1 MPDAFWNAARAAM
14 MLDPTV
20 TNLNT
25 GSFGP
30 LPRAVFDH
38 VTEIRA
44 RLAAGPTDFFVRQMP
59 PLLWDARLRLAEFLG
74 AHPKRLVFTVNVT
87 SAVNLVAS
95 SLRLAAPGEV
105 LLTDHEYGAM
115 HWCWERAAQRQGLT
129 FRTFALP
136 TMPADAQEIVDA
148 ACAAMT
154 GRTRL
159 FFFSHVLSPTG
170 LVLPARE
177 LCAEARRR
185 GILTVVD
192 GAHAP
197 AFVPGLNIEQI
208 AADFYGANCHKWLLA
223 PAGSGFLYLGS
234 GAFERVEPL
243 QVSWG
248 WRPDRTKLDEP
259 DEFGSTPR
267 LRYLEFEGTRE
278 ICPWLAVPAA
288 IDFQASLGFDRIQ
301 TRIRELVRHVRSRLT
316 GLCSLTPAT
325 PERHD
330 LSGPLTAFQLPPGHD
345 PVELRRLL
353 WERRIEMPVIE
364 RPDRLLVRT
373 STHFYNT
380 EEEIDTLAAALSTIL
395 PATCTGR

>member
-1 MPDAFWNAARAAM
+1 
-14 MLDPTV
+14 
-20 TNLNT
+20 
-25 GSFGP
+25 
-30 LPRAVFDH
+30 
-38 VTEIRA
+38 
-44 RLAAGPTDFFVRQMP
+44 
-59 PLLWDARLRLAEFLG
+59 
-74 AHPKRLVFTVNVT
+74 
-87 SAVNLVAS
+87 
-95 SLRLAAPGEV
+95 
-105 LLTDHEYGAM
+105 
-115 HWCWERAAQRQGLT
+115 
-129 FRTFALP
+129 
-136 TMPADAQEIVDA
+136 
-148 ACAAMT
+148 MT